1 MSRRTFRLINVHPS
15 GNNIDK
21 VRKEKR
27 KAITRKRNKGKPFGI
42 TAIIGDVQI
51 SFVIV
56 SLLELFLFRNEVLR

>member
-15 GNNIDK
+15 GNNINK

-27 KAITRKRNKGKPFGI
+27 KAITRKRNKGKPFDI

-56 SLLELFLFRNEVLR
+56 SL